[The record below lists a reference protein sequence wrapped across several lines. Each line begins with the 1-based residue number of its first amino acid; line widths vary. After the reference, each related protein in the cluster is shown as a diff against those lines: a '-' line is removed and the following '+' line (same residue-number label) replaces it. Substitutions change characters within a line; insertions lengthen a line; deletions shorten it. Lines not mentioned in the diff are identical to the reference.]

1 MSNLH
6 FLPLALTVMLGPQIL
21 VPMLLITRKDPVK
34 SSLVYIISLCTTIVL
49 LTFIYYYIISAT
61 HLHDMSM
68 HGKPIFKYLLV
79 GILLF
84 LIIRTIINRK
94 KLTNPPKWMDDITNA
109 SLKKIALIG
118 FLLIALMPGDVAV
131 TFTVASFL
139 DRDHVAFM
147 DVFPFFALISLI
159 ASSPLLVYL
168 SFGKKGNQIMT
179 TLNNWLNTHGYLIN
193 ILTLSVFI
201 YLILS

>member
-1 MSNLH
+1 
-6 FLPLALTVMLGPQIL
+6 
-21 VPMLLITRKDPVK
+21 
-34 SSLVYIISLCTTIVL
+34 
-49 LTFIYYYIISAT
+49 
-61 HLHDMSM
+61 MSM
-68 HGKPIFKYLLV
+68 HGEPIFKYVLV